1 MATNRLN
8 LDFSLNTNIER
19 SEFLEKYL
27 QREEFIKR
35 PPTEDEMETM
45 ANYVLWGK
53 DPITGKNV
61 VQTKEIQIE
70 TRNGTWDR
78 GNDVESLD
86 AMMESPTF
94 NEAQLQPQTEA
105 MPKKVRET
113 FSRSEALAQCPPSM
127 VPVFKDLFRRID
139 ELDLCINF
147 YDLAHGKREKEPRP
161 ELLAKFTAEEQE
173 VLKERV
179 SHWNQFKYLKRR
191 HLLVEM
197 RREQFTLK
205 DTYASPIQ
213 RHSAPPIH
221 LPQTQEFE
229 ADISVLPLG
238 IMANNK
244 ISPLIFKD
252 ADHLNPSTYSEKEL
266 EMVSRF
272 YWEKKE
278 TKPSPFTFD
287 FRNVEH
293 VYELFLQFFDIE
305 DDIDPDQVERNTNAF
320 LKTLMYYVDFA
331 ELPEAQREILDF
343 KMKKVKNQDIADYIN
358 KKYGKSYTANY
369 ISTIFRQ
376 KIIPEINA
384 TAARHEEILTNL
396 YYPENFKECSCCGR
410 SLLRS
415 ADNFVRKS
423 RAKDGFANRCKNC
436 DRLDRQ
442 AKKGGAK

>member
-61 VQTKEIQIE
+61 VQSKEIQIE

-94 NEAQLQPQTEA
+94 NEAQLQPATEA

-139 ELDLCINF
+139 ELDLGINF
-147 YDLAHGKREKEPRP
+147 YDWAHGKREKPPR
-161 ELLAKFTAEEQE
+161 EQLLAKFTEEEQAII
-173 VLKERV
+173 KERV

-191 HLLVEM
+191 HLLVEL
-197 RREQFTLK
+197 RREQFTMR
-205 DTYASPIQ
+205 DTFASPIQ

-221 LPQTQEFE
+221 LPQSQEFE
-229 ADISVLPLG
+229 ADITVLPLG
-238 IMANNK
+238 IKSKNK
-244 ISPLIFKD
+244 ISAILFRE
-252 ADHLNPSTYSEKEL
+252 ADRLNPSTFTEKEL
-266 EMVSRF
+266 QQLSDF
-272 YWEKKE
+272 YWEKKKQKN
-278 TKPSPFTFD
+278 TPFTFD
-287 FRNVEH
+287 FREVEH
-293 VYELFLQFFDIE
+293 VYELFLSFFDVE
-305 DDIDPDQVERNTNAF
+305 ADTNPDNVYSTTNEF
-320 LKTLMYYVDFA
+320 LDTLRYYVDLA
-331 ELPEAQREILDF
+331 ELPEAHQEILDF
-343 KMKKVKNQDIADYIN
+343 KMKKVKNQDIADYVN

-376 KIIPEINA
+376 KIIPEINQ
-384 TAARHEEILTNL
+384 TAARHEEILMNL
-396 YYPENFKECSCCGR
+396 FYPENFKCCTYCGR
-410 SLLRS
+410 SLLRD
-415 ADNFVRKS
+415 ADNFVRKT
-423 RAKDGFANRCKNC
+423 RAKDGFSNRCKKC
-436 DRLDRQ
+436 DKLDRK
-442 AKKGGAK
+442 AKKEARK